1 MVIDRNTGSLRSS
14 TVSTFGFDSR
24 SIAPCIAMSDKGVAS
39 SSAASSST
47 GSDILVSQ
55 AQLNQAMAHFARMQ
69 QETMQNVQQMQAS
82 LHQLTAHTSHSHN
95 GAIPPQAPQP
105 VPPTTSIPGFVK
117 LAKPSLFT
125 GATRANVETW
135 LFEVEQYLMAYGVTN
150 DSQRIAFAAAS
161 LKGLAIQWWQ
171 NHCLLHPGLGLTW
184 EQFKEEV
191 RRRFQPVE
199 ASRTARV
206 NLRSLKQGSKSVS
219 EYCSAFYEQLQLIH
233 DMSEADKVENFMMGL
248 NSTIYAEVDRRDPL
262 NLQDAMTF
270 AQRTEIRSRVRAVQR
285 GTSYDSYR
293 QNRFYN
299 HTRTNGHERSSTSS
313 HEVSNA
319 GTHSTPMELGRLG
332 LEEEAEEEGE
342 LEWKEY
348 LSEFAQEEYSDV
360 SGVDEEELHDNN
372 DQQENNPQINA
383 IAIKGQLPKEEFLRL
398 RKEGKCYHC
407 KKPGHFKR
415 QCPNLQRPQR
425 RNGAPTNRPSKY

>member
-1 MVIDRNTGSLRSS
+1 
-14 TVSTFGFDSR
+14 
-24 SIAPCIAMSDKGVAS
+24 MSDKGVAS
-39 SSAASSST
+39 SSASSSSS
-47 GSDILVSQ
+47 GSDMLVSQ
-55 AQLNQAMAHFARMQ
+55 AQLNQAMTHIARVQ
-69 QETMQNVQQMQAS
+69 QETMQNLQQMQAS
-82 LHQLTAHTSHSHN
+82 LHQLTAHTVHSHN
-95 GAIPPQAPQP
+95 GANPQPAPQP
-105 VPPTTSIPGFVK
+105 VPPTTSIPGSIK

-125 GATRANVETW
+125 GTTKANVETW
-135 LFEVEQYLMAYGVTN
+135 LFELEQYLMAYGVNN

-161 LKGLAIQWWQ
+161 LKGLALQWWQ

-248 NSTIYAEVDRRDPL
+248 NSSIYAEVDRRDPL
-262 NLQDAMTF
+262 TLQDAMTY

-285 GTSYDSYR
+285 GTSYDSYKH
-293 QNRFYN
+293 NRFYS
-299 HTRTNGHERSSTSS
+299 HSRANGHDRTT
-313 HEVSNA
+313 VSNHQGA
-319 GTHSTPMELGRLG
+319 NTGSNSTPMELGRLR
-332 LEEEAEEEGE
+332 LEDEEEDNEASE

-348 LSEFAQEEYSDV
+348 LNELAQEESTEL
-360 SGVDEEELHDNN
+360 SGGDEEEFSANEG
-372 DQQENNPQINA
+372 QENSPQINA
-383 IAIKGQLPKEEFLRL
+383 ITRKGQLPKEEFLRL

-407 KKPGHFKR
+407 KRTGHFKR
-415 QCPNLQRPQR
+415 QCPNLQRFQR
-425 RNGAPTNRPSKY
+425 RNGAPPGRPLK